1 MDAPTLPDPQA
12 TAAASVSTP
21 AEFLEHLLTQ
31 RPIDLNQTAPEGC
44 GTGLDDFLSMVTH
57 LVDTTTH
64 NATGVA
70 YGIARIS
77 FEARTA
83 TQDAQ
88 KNAKAQTERIGAM
101 GENLERFIRGIV
113 AVQGQAEALRADSQ
127 GITLL
132 STRGAREAHEASGVF
147 EQLAQTTSSNQ
158 NEIQTLGKSFAQVT
172 AVTQVIK
179 DIAQKTSLL
188 ALNANI
194 EAARVGEAGR
204 GFAVVA
210 DEIRKLAMS
219 TQKSVESI
227 ATFATEVSRSLQ
239 IVTQSTTQFSAQMDS
254 GKALATAMTN
264 NFQDIARNIEAMNGG
279 VNKVY
284 TQLGHEVETVRAIN
298 GQFAALSSTVQ
309 TSANQTIATSER
321 IADEVQQSLNASQS
335 LFEAATQFVTASKTS
350 QVMRDLDAACR
361 DIEAALEQALASG
374 ALTGQALFDEQYE
387 PVPGTQPQK
396 FRTRFTEFIKSRIQ
410 PIEDAWLARSEHYR
424 FVLLVDRN
432 GYAAAHNSAF
442 DRPLTGDYATD
453 LVGNRS
459 MRLFNDPVGLGAAR
473 NANPYLLQVYARDTG
488 EIMQELSRPIR
499 VGDRHWG
506 AVRLAFI

>member
-1 MDAPTLPDPQA
+1 MDTTPTLPEDI
-12 TAAASVSTP
+12 SNRSP
-21 AEFLEHLLTQ
+21 AEFLRHLLTE
-31 RPIDLNQTAPEGC
+31 RPVDLRQPVPPGC
-44 GTGLDDFLSMVTH
+44 GEDLDRFLALVTH

-88 KNAKAQTERIGAM
+88 SHAQAQTERIAAM
-101 GENLERFIRGIV
+101 GDSLERFIRGIV
-113 AVQGQAEALRADSQ
+113 GVQGQAEALRAESQ
-127 GITLL
+127 SINLL
-132 STRGAREAHEASGVF
+132 SSRGAREAFEAREVF
-147 EQLAQTTSSNQ
+147 EQLAQTTSNNQ
-158 NEIQTLGKSFAQVT
+158 SEIQTLGKSFAQVT

-210 DEIRKLAMS
+210 DEIRKLAMN
-219 TQKSVESI
+219 TQQSVESI
-227 ATFATEVSRSLQ
+227 ATFAAEVSRSLQ
-239 IVTQSTTQFSAQMDS
+239 AVTQSTTEFAKRMES
-254 GKALATAMTN
+254 GKALATAMSG
-264 NFQDIARNIEAMNGG
+264 NFQDIARSIDAMHSGM
-279 VNKVY
+279 NKVSA
-284 TQLGHEVETVRAIN
+284 QLGQEVERVRAIN

-309 TSANQTIATSER
+309 DNARQTIATSER

-350 QVMRDLDAACR
+350 QVMRDLDGVCKE
-361 DIEAALEQALASG
+361 IEAALSQALASG
-374 ALTGQALFDEQYE
+374 ALTEQALFDEQYE
-387 PVPGTQPQK
+387 PVAGTNPQK
-396 FRTRFTEFIKSRIQ
+396 FRTRFTEFIKTRIQ

-432 GYAAAHNSAF
+432 GYAAAHNSVF

-459 MRLFNDPVGLGAAR
+459 MRLFNDPVGLAAAR
-473 NANPYLLQVYARDTG
+473 NTNPYLLQVYARDTG
-488 EIMQELSRPIR
+488 EIMQELSRPVR
-499 VGDRHWG
+499 VGERHWG
-506 AVRLAFI
+506 AVRLAYI

>member
-1 MDAPTLPDPQA
+1 MDTTPTPSPA
-12 TAAASVSTP
+12 EPGSSSP
-21 AEFLEHLLTQ
+21 AEFLQHLLAQ
-31 RPIDLNQTAPEGC
+31 RPVDLRQTAPQGC
-44 GTGLDDFLSMVTH
+44 GAGLDEFLALVTH

-88 KNAKAQTERIGAM
+88 RHAKEQTERIGAM
-101 GENLERFIRGIV
+101 GESLENFVRGIV
-113 AVQGQAEALRADSQ
+113 GVQGQTEALRADSQ
-127 GITLL
+127 SITLL
-132 STRGAREAHEASGVF
+132 STRGAREAHEANAVF
-147 EQLAQTTSSNQ
+147 EQLAQTTSRNQ
-158 NEIQTLGKSFAQVT
+158 TEIQALGKGFAQVT

-210 DEIRKLAMS
+210 DEIRKLALN

-227 ATFATEVSRSLQ
+227 ATFAAEVSRSLQ
-239 IVTQSTTQFSAQMDS
+239 VVTQSTAQFATQMDS
-254 GKALATAMTN
+254 GKALASAMSH
-264 NFQDIARNIEAMNGG
+264 NFQDIARSIEAMNAG

-284 TQLGHEVETVRAIN
+284 TQLGHEVEEVRTIS
-298 GQFAALSSTVQ
+298 GQFAELSSTVQ
-309 TSANQTIATSER
+309 TSAQKTIASSER
-321 IADEVQQSLNASQS
+321 IADEVQQSLNASQT

-350 QVMRDLDAACR
+350 QVMRDLDAVCQE
-361 DIEAALEQALASG
+361 IEAVLAQALCSG
-374 ALTGQALFDEQYE
+374 ALTEAALFDEQYE
-387 PVPGTQPQK
+387 AVPGTNPQK
-396 FRTRFTEFIKSRIQ
+396 FRTRFTEFVKSRIQ
-410 PIEDAWLARSEHYR
+410 PIEDRWLARSEHYR

-442 DRPLTGDYATD
+442 DRPLTGDHATD

-459 MRLFNDPVGLGAAR
+459 MRLFNDAVGLGAAR
-473 NANPYLLQVYARDTG
+473 NTNPYLLQVYARDTG
-488 EIMQELSRPIR
+488 EIMQELSRPVR
-499 VGDRHWG
+499 VGERHWG

>member
-1 MDAPTLPDPQA
+1 MDTTPSAPPA
-12 TAAASVSTP
+12 EASSPSP
-21 AEFLEHLLTQ
+21 AEFLQHLLAQ
-31 RPIDLNQTAPEGC
+31 RPVDLRQTAPQGC
-44 GTGLDDFLSMVTH
+44 GAGLDEFLTLVTH

-88 KNAKAQTERIGAM
+88 RHAKEQTERIGAM
-101 GENLERFIRGIV
+101 GESLETFVRGIV
-113 AVQGQAEALRADSQ
+113 GVQGQTEALRADSQ
-127 GITLL
+127 NITLL
-132 STRGAREAHEASGVF
+132 STRGAREAHEANAVF
-147 EQLAQTTSSNQ
+147 EQLAQTTSRNQ
-158 NEIQTLGKSFAQVT
+158 TEIQALGKGFAQVT

-210 DEIRKLAMS
+210 EEIRKLAMN
-219 TQKSVESI
+219 TQQSVQSI
-227 ATFATEVSRSLQ
+227 ATFAAEVSRSLQ
-239 IVTQSTTQFSAQMDS
+239 VVTQSTTQFANQMES
-254 GKALATAMTN
+254 GKALATAMSA
-264 NFQDIARNIEAMNGG
+264 NFQDIASNIEAMNSG

-284 TQLGHEVETVRAIN
+284 TQLGHEVDAVRAIS

-309 TSANQTIATSER
+309 ASANQTIATSER
-321 IADEVQQSLNASQS
+321 IANEVQQSLNASQT

-350 QVMRDLDAACR
+350 QVMRDLDAVCKE
-361 DIEAALEQALASG
+361 IEAALMQALASG
-374 ALTGQALFDEQYE
+374 ALTELALWDEKYE
-387 PVPGTQPQK
+387 PVPGTNPQK

-410 PIEDAWLARSEHYR
+410 PIEDAWLGKSEHYR
-424 FVLLVDRN
+424 FTLLVDRS
-432 GYAAAHNSAF
+432 GYAAAHNSVF

-453 LVGNRS
+453 LAGNRS
-459 MRLFNDPVGLGAAR
+459 MRLFNDPVGLAAAQ
-473 NANPYLLQVYARDTG
+473 NTNPYLLQVYARDTG
-488 EIMQELSRPIR
+488 EIMQELSRPVS
-499 VGDRHWG
+499 VGGRHWG

>member
-1 MDAPTLPDPQA
+1 MDTTPTP
-12 TAAASVSTP
+12 TADTGSASP
-21 AEFLEHLLTQ
+21 AEFLQQLLAQ
-31 RPIDLNQTAPEGC
+31 RPVDLRQSAPADC
-44 GTGLDDFLSMVTH
+44 GEGLDAFLSLVTH

-88 KNAKAQTERIGAM
+88 SHAKAQTERISAM
-101 GENLERFIRGIV
+101 GESLERFIRGIV
-113 AVQGQAEALRADSQ
+113 GVQGQTEALRAESQ
-127 GITLL
+127 SINRL
-132 STRGAREAHEASGVF
+132 SARGAREASEAREVF
-147 EQLAQTTSSNQ
+147 EQLAQATGSNQ

-210 DEIRKLAMS
+210 DEIRKLAMN

-227 ATFATEVSRSLQ
+227 ATFAAEVSRSLQ
-239 IVTQSTTQFSAQMDS
+239 LVTQSTTEFAARMES
-254 GKALATAMTN
+254 GKALATAMSA
-264 NFQDIARNIEAMNGG
+264 NFQDIARGIDAMNTG
-279 VNKVY
+279 VSKMSA
-284 TQLGHEVETVRAIN
+284 QLGQEVDMVRAIN
-298 GQFAALSSTVQ
+298 GQFAALSATVQ
-309 TSANQTIATSER
+309 QSAQQTIATSER

-350 QVMRDLDAACR
+350 QVMRDLDAVCKE
-361 DIEAALEQALASG
+361 IEAALRQALVSG
-374 ALTGQALFDEQYE
+374 ALSEQALFDEQYE
-387 PVPGTQPQK
+387 PVVGSNPQK

-410 PIEDAWLARSEHYR
+410 PIEDAWLARSETYR

-432 GYAAAHNSAF
+432 GYAAAHNSVF

-459 MRLFNDPVGLGAAR
+459 MRLFNDPVGLAAAR
-473 NANPYLLQVYARDTG
+473 NTNPYLLQVYARDTG
-488 EIMQELSRPIR
+488 EIMQELSRPVQ
-499 VGDRHWG
+499 VGERHWG
-506 AVRLAFI
+506 AVRLAYI

>member
-1 MDAPTLPDPQA
+1 MDAPTPPDSLPA
-12 TAAASVSTP
+12 TTP
-21 AEFLEHLLTQ
+21 ASSPAAFLDQLLAQ
-31 RPIDLNQTAPEGC
+31 RPVDLRQAVPPGC
-44 GTGLDDFLSMVTH
+44 GDGLSAFLALVTH

-83 TQDAQ
+83 TQQAQ
-88 KNAKAQTERIGAM
+88 AHAKAQTERIGAM
-101 GENLERFIRGIV
+101 GESLERFVRGIV
-113 AVQGQAEALRADSQ
+113 GVQGQAEALLAESQ
-127 GITLL
+127 AIHLL
-132 STRGAREAHEASGVF
+132 STRGAREASEARDVF
-147 EQLAQTTSSNQ
+147 EQLAQTTGSNQ
-158 NEIQTLGKSFAQVT
+158 AEIQALGKSFAQVT

-210 DEIRKLAMS
+210 DEIRKLAMN

-227 ATFATEVSRSLQ
+227 ATFAAEVSRSLQ
-239 IVTQSTTQFSAQMDS
+239 VVNQSTTEFAARMDS
-254 GKALATAMTN
+254 GKALATAMSG
-264 NFQDIARNIEAMNGG
+264 NFQDIARGIDTMHTG
-279 VNKVY
+279 VGKMSA
-284 TQLGHEVETVRAIN
+284 QLGQEVEAVRQVN
-298 GQFAALSSTVQ
+298 GQFAALSATVQ
-309 TSANQTIATSER
+309 DNARESLAATER
-321 IADEVQQSLNASQS
+321 IADEVQQSLNASQT

-350 QVMRDLDAACR
+350 QVMRDLDAVCTE
-361 DIEAALEQALASG
+361 IEAALQQALDSG
-374 ALTGQALFDEQYE
+374 TLTEADLFDEQYVA
-387 PVPGTQPQK
+387 VPDTKPQK
-396 FRTRFTEFIKSRIQ
+396 FRTRFTAFIKSRIQ

-432 GYAAAHNSAF
+432 GYAAAHNSQF
-442 DRPLTGDYATD
+442 DRPLTGNYATD

-459 MRLFNDPVGLGAAR
+459 MRLFDDPVGLAAAR
-473 NANPYLLQVYARDTG
+473 NTNPYLLQVYARDTG
-488 EIMQELSRPIR
+488 EIMQELSRPVR
-499 VGDRHWG
+499 LAGRHWG

>member
-1 MDAPTLPDPQA
+1 MNTIQAPSADASQA
-12 TAAASVSTP
+12 SP
-21 AEFLEHLLTQ
+21 ADFLQHLLAQ
-31 RPIDLNQTAPEGC
+31 RPVDLRQKPPPGC
-44 GTGLDDFLSMVTH
+44 GTALDEFLALVTH

-88 KNAKAQTERIGAM
+88 THAKAQTERIAAM
-101 GENLERFIRGIV
+101 GDSLERFIRGING
-113 AVQGQAEALRADSQ
+113 VQAKTEALRAESQ
-127 GITLL
+127 SINQL
-132 STRGAREAHEASGVF
+132 SSRGAREASEARAVF
-147 EQLAQTTSSNQ
+147 DLLAQATINNQ
-158 NEIQTLGKSFAQVT
+158 AEIQRLDKSFAQVT

-219 TQKSVESI
+219 TQQSVESI
-227 ATFATEVSRSLQ
+227 ATFAAEVSRSLQ
-239 IVTQSTTQFSAQMDS
+239 AVTQSTTQFAAQMDS
-254 GKALATAMTN
+254 GKALAAAMIS
-264 NFQDIARNIEAMNGG
+264 NFQEIARSIDTMHSGMNQ
-279 VNKVY
+279 VSV
-284 TQLGHEVETVRAIN
+284 QLGEEVERMRAIG

-309 TSANQTIATSER
+309 DNARQTIATSER

-350 QVMRDLDAACR
+350 QVMRDLEAVCAE
-361 DIEAALEQALASG
+361 IEAALAQALTRG
-374 ALTGQALFDEQYE
+374 AISEQALFDTQYA
-387 PVPGTQPQK
+387 PVPGTNPQK
-396 FRTRFTEFIKSRIQ
+396 YRTRFTEFVKSHIQ
-410 PIEDAWLARSEHYR
+410 PIEDAWLARQPEYR

-432 GYAAAHNSAF
+432 GYAAAHNSLY
-442 DRPLTGDYATD
+442 DKPLTGDYATD

-459 MRLFNDPVGLGAAR
+459 MRLFDDPVGLAAAR
-473 NANPYLLQVYARDTG
+473 NTKPYLLQVYARDTG
-488 EIMQELSRPIR
+488 EILQELSRPVR
-499 VGDRHWG
+499 VGERHWG
-506 AVRLAFI
+506 AVRLAFT

>member
-1 MDAPTLPDPQA
+1 MDTAPVTA
-12 TAAASVSTP
+12 TEADAASSVSNP
-21 AEFLEHLLTQ
+21 AAFLEHLLTQ
-31 RPIDLNQTAPEGC
+31 RPIDLTQAAPEGC
-44 GTGLDDFLSMVTH
+44 GHALDEFLSVVTH

-88 KNAKAQTERIGAM
+88 KSAQAQTERIAAM
-101 GENLERFIRGIV
+101 GESLERFIRGIV
-113 AVQGQAEALRADSQ
+113 SVQGQTEALRADSQ
-127 GITLL
+127 SINLL
-132 STRGAREAHEASGVF
+132 STRGAREAHEAKGVF

-158 NEIQTLGKSFAQVT
+158 AEIQTLGARFAQVT

-227 ATFATEVSRSLQ
+227 ATFAAEVSRSLQ
-239 IVTQSTTQFSAQMDS
+239 IVTQSTAQFATQMES
-254 GKALATAMTN
+254 GQALATAMSN
-264 NFQDIARNIEAMNGG
+264 NFQDIARSIEAMNGG

-284 TQLGHEVETVRAIN
+284 TQLGEEVDAVRAIS
-298 GQFAALSSTVQ
+298 GEFAALSSTVQ
-309 TSANQTIATSER
+309 ASARQTIATSER
-321 IADEVQQSLNASQS
+321 IADEVQQSLNASQT

-350 QVMRDLDAACR
+350 QVMRDLDAACKE
-361 DIEAALEQALASG
+361 IEAALEQALASG
-374 ALTGQALFDEQYE
+374 ALTEQALFDEHYE
-387 PVPGTQPQK
+387 PVPGTRPPK

-410 PIEDAWLARSEHYR
+410 PIEDAWLGRSEQYR

-432 GYAAAHNSAF
+432 GYAAAHNSVF

-453 LVGNRS
+453 LIGNRS
-459 MRLFNDPVGLGAAR
+459 MRLFDDPVGLAAAR

-499 VGDRHWG
+499 VSDRHWG

>member
-1 MDAPTLPDPQA
+1 MDTTPSAPPA
-12 TAAASVSTP
+12 EASSNTP
-21 AEFLEHLLTQ
+21 AEFLQHLLAQ
-31 RPIDLNQTAPEGC
+31 RPVDLRQTAPQGC
-44 GTGLDDFLSMVTH
+44 GAGLDEFLALVTH

-88 KNAKAQTERIGAM
+88 RHAKEQTERIGAM
-101 GENLERFIRGIV
+101 GESLETFIRGIV
-113 AVQGQAEALRADSQ
+113 GVQGQTEALRADSQ
-127 GITLL
+127 SITLL
-132 STRGAREAHEASGVF
+132 STRGAREAHEANAVF
-147 EQLAQTTSSNQ
+147 EQLAQTTSRNQ
-158 NEIQTLGKSFAQVT
+158 TEIQALGKGFAQVT

-210 DEIRKLAMS
+210 EEIRKLAMN
-219 TQKSVESI
+219 TQQSVQSI
-227 ATFATEVSRSLQ
+227 ATFAAEVSRSLQ
-239 IVTQSTTQFSAQMDS
+239 VVTQSTRQFAAQMDN
-254 GKALATAMTN
+254 GKALATAMSA
-264 NFQDIARNIEAMNGG
+264 NFQDIARNIEAMNSG

-284 TQLGHEVETVRAIN
+284 TQLGHEVDAVRTIS

-309 TSANQTIATSER
+309 ASANQTIATSER
-321 IADEVQQSLNASQS
+321 IADEVQQSLNASQT

-350 QVMRDLDAACR
+350 QVMRDLDAVCKE
-361 DIEAALEQALASG
+361 IKAALAQALASG
-374 ALTGQALFDEQYE
+374 ALTEQALWDEQYE
-387 PVPGTQPQK
+387 PVPGTKPQK

-410 PIEDAWLARSEHYR
+410 PIEDAWLGKSEQYR
-424 FVLLVDRN
+424 FALLVDRN
-432 GYAAAHNSAF
+432 GYAAAHNSVF

-453 LVGNRS
+453 LAGNRS
-459 MRLFNDPVGLGAAR
+459 MRLFNDPVGLAAAQ
-473 NANPYLLQVYARDTG
+473 NTNPYLLQVYARDTG
-488 EIMQELSRPIR
+488 EIMQELSRPVS
-499 VGDRHWG
+499 VGGRHWG